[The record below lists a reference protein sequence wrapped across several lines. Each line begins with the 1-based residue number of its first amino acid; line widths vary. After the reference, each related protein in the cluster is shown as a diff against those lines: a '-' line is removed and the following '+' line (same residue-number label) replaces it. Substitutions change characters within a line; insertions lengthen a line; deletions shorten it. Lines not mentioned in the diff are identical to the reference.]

1 MRKMIKY
8 GNPVSL
14 VIMIDSIDAVFIN
27 QKDKKQL
34 VFWLRGGQVQRV
46 ILSDE
51 DECKSAMESVLR
63 ILSED

>member
-1 MRKMIKY
+1 MRKMITY

-27 QKDKKQL
+27 QEDKKQL
-34 VFWLRGGQVQRV
+34 IYWLRGGNIQRV

-51 DECKSAMESVLR
+51 DECKSEMETVLK
-63 ILSED
+63 ILDED

>member
-1 MRKMIKY
+1 MRKMIKL
-8 GNPVSL
+8 GNPVNL

-34 VFWLRGGQVQRV
+34 VFWLRGGQTQKV

>member
-27 QKDKKQL
+27 QEDKKQL
-34 VFWLRGGQVQRV
+34 IYWLRGGQIQRV

-51 DECKSAMESVLR
+51 DECKSEMESVLR
-63 ILSED
+63 IMSED

>member
-1 MRKMIKY
+1 MRKMIKL
-8 GNPVSL
+8 GNPVNL